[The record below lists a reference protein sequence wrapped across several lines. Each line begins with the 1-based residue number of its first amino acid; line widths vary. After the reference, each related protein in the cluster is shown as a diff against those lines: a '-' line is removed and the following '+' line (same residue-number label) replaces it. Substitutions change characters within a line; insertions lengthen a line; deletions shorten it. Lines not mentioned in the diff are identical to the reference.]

1 MKFYFRLELVPAQ
14 DTTNPP
20 TRDKRTWYFPDK
32 DDDTVSFCKD
42 AIAFNYDSSSGYST
56 YTPILES
63 ESGGNYTAYQYY
75 GNTSAFFQ
83 MNAESGFV
91 QLFGADSD
99 IEACCPT
106 TSSNKAKRLYLSF
119 IKYVG
124 AKGVLAGGGSGGPVV
139 FTDLTVDNLD
149 VLQTAD
155 LPAETLIVPRNLNN
169 IHPAGYPLTTTYGEF
184 HLASE
189 TMNVT
194 SGYGSGS
201 GDAKEGDWIT
211 IAAAGR
217 SGSSSNQSIR
227 ADALFQIISHQSGIQ
242 DELQFTATV
251 KYGRVNT
258 IDIHEDSSYSP
269 SYRTFDAIRI
279 AYNQASGS
287 TSTNTSVGT
296 YDGAM
301 LQLRVGKCH
310 PTSYSRIQIR
320 MSNNN
325 NYTGWDEYIHPAP
338 VQGVLGAATSP
349 NLTYLQENN
358 DPLS

>member
-1 MKFYFRLELVPAQ
+1 
-14 DTTNPP
+14 
-20 TRDKRTWYFPDK
+20 KRTWYFPDNN
-32 DDDTVSFCKD
+32 DDTVSFCKD

-63 ESGGNYTAYQYY
+63 ESSGNYTAYQYY
-75 GNTSAFFQ
+75 GNTSVFFQ

-99 IEACCPT
+99 IEAAVPT
-106 TSSNKAKRLYLSF
+106 ITIGSQNKAKRLYLSF

-169 IHPAGYPLTTTYGEF
+169 IHPPGYPLTTTYGLF
-184 HLASE
+184 YLASE
-189 TMNVT
+189 THTVPDPST
-194 SGYGSGS
+194 STPGAGYGSGS
-201 GDAKEGDWIT
+201 SNDDASEGDWIT

-227 ADALFQIISHQSGIQ
+227 AEARFHIISHQSGIQ
-242 DELQFTATV
+242 DELQFTATA
-251 KYGRVNT
+251 KYGRSHT
-258 IDIHEDSSYSP
+258 IDIHSESSYSP

-279 AYNQASGS
+279 VYNPSSGS
-287 TSTNTSVGT
+287 TGYTTDSTSPNYDNNNPNGYGDSIGT
-296 YDGAM
+296 YDGAI
-301 LQLRVGKCH
+301 LQLRIGKRH
-310 PTSYSRIQIR
+310 
-320 MSNNN
+320 
-325 NYTGWDEYIHPAP
+325 
-338 VQGVLGAATSP
+338 
-349 NLTYLQENN
+349 
-358 DPLS
+358 